1 LKLLISI
8 KRETAMAV
16 IKMIAKIK
24 KTSPPSMAIVLQLK
38 SLELNPRGPES
49 KNHRRSN
56 RNSLSPKK
64 VLLPRRDVS
73 R

>member
-1 LKLLISI
+1 LNLLISI
-8 KRETAMAV
+8 KRETAMTV

-24 KTSPPSMAIVLQLK
+24 KTSPLSMAIVLQLK
-38 SLELNPRGPES
+38 SSEMNPRVPES
-49 KNHRRSN
+49 KNLRRSN